1 MLTIE
6 NEREEK
12 LIKSVRRMTP
22 GQVDSLLSFINTMI
36 DAGNTETDSKHQFL
50 KTVNEISK
58 KAQERGLTEEILN
71 EILSEYDKGS

>member
-1 MLTIE
+1 MLTLE

-36 DAGNTETDSKHQFL
+36 DAENAETDAKQQFL

-71 EILSEYDKGS
+71 EILTEYDKGS

>member
-12 LIKSVRRMTP
+12 LIKSVRKMSP
-22 GQVDSLLSFINTMI
+22 VQIDSLLSFINTLVETDERKI
-36 DAGNTETDSKHQFL
+36 DAKHEFL
-50 KTVNEISK
+50 KTIQEISQ

-71 EILSEYDKGS
+71 EILTEYDKGS